1 MTVAQNESDLMP
13 TYTFEIQNCIKT
25 RVVAD
30 NLTAAREDLIDNLAS
45 FADEMI
51 NDCVVSDGEQV

>member
-1 MTVAQNESDLMP
+1 MP

-30 NLTAAREDLIDNLAS
+30 NVTAAREDLIDNLAS
-45 FADEMI
+45 FADDMI

>member
-1 MTVAQNESDLMP
+1 MP

-25 RVVAD
+25 SIIAD
-30 NLTAAREDLIDNLAS
+30 NVIAAREDLIDNLAS
-45 FADEMI
+45 FADDMI

>member
-1 MTVAQNESDLMP
+1 MP

-30 NLTAAREDLIDNLAS
+30 NVIEAREDLIDNLAS
-45 FADEMI
+45 FADDMI
-51 NDCVVSDGEQV
+51 NDCVVSAGEQV